1 MKVIIVGCGRLG
13 VELSYRL
20 YQRGHDVAVIDAVA
34 AAFNN
39 LPPDFQGRTIE
50 GEALSLDVLRR
61 AGIETADGLAA
72 VTNQDEL
79 NAVVAHV
86 AQSVFQVPNVA
97 VRNYD
102 PHARPM
108 LEIFGFQMV
117 SSTSWGAQRIEEIL
131 FHEGIHS
138 VYSAGNGEVD
148 IYEVIIPDSWNNHL
162 LKDLLVTG
170 QTIPA
175 SISRAGR
182 AFLPTL
188 ETRLETG
195 DVMHF
200 AATIEGVDDL
210 RKRLN
215 EATLTRVGEGKVPHP
230 TAKAED

>member
-13 VELSYRL
+13 VELAYRL

-61 AGIETADGLAA
+61 AGIESADGLAA

-79 NAVVAHV
+79 NAVVAHI
-86 AQSVFQVPNVA
+86 AQSVYHVSNVA

-131 FHEGIHS
+131 FHQGVHS
-138 VYSAGNGEVD
+138 VYSAGNGEVEL
-148 IYEVIIPDSWNNHL
+148 YEVIIPVDWNGRL
-162 LKDLLVTG
+162 LKNLLASG
-170 QTIPA
+170 QTLPS

-182 AFLPTL
+182 AFLPAPD
-188 ETRLETG
+188 TRLETG
-195 DVMHF
+195 DVLHF

-210 RKRLN
+210 RKRL
-215 EATLTRVGEGKVPHP
+215 GEVTEG
-230 TAKAED
+230 

>member
-13 VELSYRL
+13 VELAYRL

-61 AGIETADGLAA
+61 AGIESADGLAA

-79 NAVVAHV
+79 NAVVAHI
-86 AQSVFQVPNVA
+86 AQSVYHVSNVA

-131 FHEGIHS
+131 FHQGVHS
-138 VYSAGNGEVD
+138 VYSAGNGEVEL
-148 IYEVIIPDSWNNHL
+148 YEVIIPVDWNGRL
-162 LKDLLVTG
+162 LKNLLASG
-170 QTIPA
+170 QTLPS

-182 AFLPTL
+182 AFLPTPD
-188 ETRLETG
+188 TRLETG
-195 DVMHF
+195 DVLHF

-210 RKRLN
+210 RKRL
-215 EATLTRVGEGKVPHP
+215 GEVTEG
-230 TAKAED
+230 

>member
-20 YQRGHDVAVIDAVA
+20 YQRGHDVAVIDSVA

-61 AGIETADGLAA
+61 AGIESADGLAV

-79 NAVVAHV
+79 NAVVAHI
-86 AQSVFQVPNVA
+86 ARSVYKVPNIA

-102 PHARPM
+102 PHSRPM

-138 VYSAGNGEVD
+138 VYSAGNGEVEV
-148 IYEVIIPDSWNNHL
+148 YEVIVPEEWNKRFLN
-162 LKDLLVTG
+162 DLLTTG
-170 QTIPA
+170 QTLPS

-182 AFLPTL
+182 AFLPTPD
-188 ETRLETG
+188 TRLETG
-195 DVMHF
+195 DVLHF
-200 AATIEGVDDL
+200 AATIEGVDEV
-210 RKRLN
+210 RKHLN
-215 EATLTRVGEGKVPHP
+215 ELSKSSTDQTKMTNRRQG
-230 TAKAED
+230 